1 MSYPI
6 FSRVKDWA
14 TGLFAK
20 PAPPLMPSTNAPVS
34 LTTQQTEDNW
44 FTSIFSQFPD
54 PDEVLSRARLHRADL
69 KRLLT
74 DDEIYQCVETRRDA
88 LQSSPPHVEPADN
101 PYAPVIMAMLNPI
114 LSKLRGG
121 LFSSLLYGYSVVEVV
136 YKPYEF
142 DHTIE
147 EVCKLNK
154 VPPPKYVLAWIGE
167 VPLRYFEPLRD
178 GTLIYRSPLSGMPV
192 EVDTKY
198 KFILTL
204 NNPSFENPYGEA
216 LLSRAYWAWY
226 FRFNGW
232 NFFAKF
238 LERAGI
244 PLLVGKST
252 DTQRMGA
259 ALSRAHANSVIAVD
273 RDDSVDL
280 LSNGGANQGN
290 AFDVFE
296 AAVVRRIEKLILGQT
311 LTSGTDG
318 GSGNRALGDVHNDVR
333 GDKKFADIER
343 EKVGIQTLVKALCEL
358 NEYPILSVAYSGAVD
373 LDADRAARDAILTEK
388 LGVEFSDTYISSK
401 YSLESDDFTR
411 RTAATAP
418 LPQAVQNE
426 Q

>member
-20 PAPPLMPSTNAPVS
+20 SPPPIEVPTRANSPTS
-34 LTTQQTEDNW
+34 LTTQQTDDTW
-44 FTSIFSQFPD
+44 YTSIFSQFPD

-69 KRLLT
+69 RRLLT

-101 PYAPVIMAMLNPI
+101 PYAPVVMAMLAPF
-114 LSKLRGG
+114 LTKLRSG
-121 LFSSLLYGYSVVEVV
+121 LFQALLYGYSVVEVV

-142 DHTIE
+142 DHKIE
-147 EVCKLNK
+147 ELCKLNK
-154 VPPPKYVLAWIGE
+154 VPVPKYVIAWLGE
-167 VPLRYFEPLRD
+167 VPIRYFEPRRD
-178 GTLIYRSPLSGMPV
+178 GTLVYRSPLSGMPV
-192 EVDTKY
+192 DVDTQF

-204 NNPSFENPYGEA
+204 NNASFENPYGEA

-244 PLLVGKST
+244 PLLVGKSS

-273 RDDSVDL
+273 LQDSVEL
-280 LSNGGANQGN
+280 LSQGGANQGN
-290 AFDVFE
+290 AFDIFE
-296 AAVVRRIEKLILGQT
+296 SALVRRFQKLFLGQT

-318 GSGNRALGDVHNDVR
+318 GSGNRALGDIHNDVR

-343 EKVGIQTLVKALCEL
+343 ERTGLQTLVNALCEL
-358 NEYPILSVAYSGAVD
+358 NEYPILSIAYSGVVD

-388 LGVEFSDTYISSK
+388 LGVEFSDTYIASK
-401 YSLESDDFTR
+401 YGLEPDDFTR
-411 RTAATAP
+411 RTTNPAP
-418 LPQAVQNE
+418 TLPQAA
-426 Q
+426 

>member
-1 MSYPI
+1 
-6 FSRVKDWA
+6 
-14 TGLFAK
+14 
-20 PAPPLMPSTNAPVS
+20 
-34 LTTQQTEDNW
+34 
-44 FTSIFSQFPD
+44 
-54 PDEVLSRARLHRADL
+54 
-69 KRLLT
+69 
-74 DDEIYQCVETRRDA
+74 
-88 LQSSPPHVEPADN
+88 
-101 PYAPVIMAMLNPI
+101 
-114 LSKLRGG
+114 
-121 LFSSLLYGYSVVEVV
+121 
-136 YKPYEF
+136 
-142 DHTIE
+142 
-147 EVCKLNK
+147 
-154 VPPPKYVLAWIGE
+154 
-167 VPLRYFEPLRD
+167 
-178 GTLIYRSPLSGMPV
+178 MPV

-411 RTAATAP
+411 RTAVTAP
-418 LPQAVQNE
+418 LPQVVQNE